1 MKTDNVNKGSRG
13 FAVTEEKYEP
23 IRQAILASL
32 PWNEKG
38 MAFKELVAAVAARVP
53 QELYPKAGSVSWYTK
68 VVQLD
73 LEAKGMIERVP
84 GVTPQRVRKQ
94 SLYSMHPG
102 FERMSSL
109 ASKEAQEYDPETLV
123 EAMFTGSRAA
133 LRPLYEELLKIGI
146 AIGKDVKA
154 CPCKTIVPLYRR
166 HVFAQ
171 IKPATNKRLDLGL
184 ALKNTKTSERLID
197 TGGLLK
203 GDRITHRIPIEK
215 ATDIDAEVRHWL
227 KIAYKMDVA

>member
-73 LEAKGMIERVP
+73 LEAKGMSILRKMAAR
-84 GVTPQRVRKQ
+84 QRRRK
-94 SLYSMHPG
+94 
-102 FERMSSL
+102 
-109 ASKEAQEYDPETLV
+109 
-123 EAMFTGSRAA
+123 
-133 LRPLYEELLKIGI
+133 
-146 AIGKDVKA
+146 KD
-154 CPCKTIVPLYRR
+154 
-166 HVFAQ
+166 
-171 IKPATNKRLDLGL
+171 
-184 ALKNTKTSERLID
+184 
-197 TGGLLK
+197 
-203 GDRITHRIPIEK
+203 
-215 ATDIDAEVRHWL
+215 
-227 KIAYKMDVA
+227 